1 MREKKEE
8 ENCLKVERAKETIQ
22 STLDRWE
29 ENA

>member
-8 ENCLKVERAKETIQ
+8 IFLKVERAKETIQ
-22 STLDRWE
+22 STSDRWE